1 MEENKELSGQ
11 QPENSTPEENRG
23 QGEKLFTQA
32 DVDRIIGERL
42 KRVRME
48 KQDTAEL
55 EAREKAVAAR
65 ESALKCRE
73 YLADHGYPAEL
84 LDVINTSD
92 ADEFGRRADKAYSVI
107 SDMQAR
113 ISPVCQAAP
122 LANTE
127 SLNWGY
133 NNDGIQSAFSP
144 GRKHTP
150 RDYLPY
156 YEE

>member
-1 MEENKELSGQ
+1 MEENTELNSQ
-11 QPENSTPEENRG
+11 QPVNSTPEENGG

-42 KRVRME
+42 KRVRLE
-48 KQDTAEL
+48 KQDVAEL

-73 YLADHGYPAEL
+73 YLADNGYPAEL
-84 LDVINTSD
+84 LDVIDTSD
-92 ADEFGRRADKAYSVI
+92 ADEFGRRADKAYRAI
-107 SDMQAR
+107 SGMQR
-113 ISPVCQAAP
+113 SSTQKRFVPPLRDSEPVYTGKDGTIS
-122 LANTE
+122 
-127 SLNWGY
+127 
-133 NNDGIQSAFSP
+133 SAFAP

-150 RDYLPY
+150 RDYLPE

>member
-1 MEENKELSGQ
+1 MEENKEMNGQ
-11 QPENSTPEENRG
+11 QPETNSTPEENGG

-42 KRVRME
+42 KRVRLE
-48 KQDTAEL
+48 KQDVAEL

-73 YLADHGYPAEL
+73 YLADNGYPAEL
-84 LDVINTSD
+84 LDVIDTSD
-92 ADEFGRRADKAYSVI
+92 ADEFGRRADKAYSAI
-107 SDMQAR
+107 SGMMKAA
-113 ISPVCQAAP
+113 PVRRAAP
-122 LANTE
+122 LRDFEPVYTGKE
-127 SLNWGY
+127 E
-133 NNDGIQSAFSP
+133 GIRSAFSP

-150 RDYLPY
+150 RDYLPD